1 MDTETPQVD
10 LNHDG
15 VIDEAEM
22 QNYIKKTEA
31 HRKIA
36 YVSLASILV
45 FTGFLMS
52 PLVDVERVNA
62 LSDLFSMFYVMT
74 GSIVATF
81 MGVSSWLSKK

>member
-15 VIDEAEM
+15 VVDEVEM

-52 PLVDVERVNA
+52 PLVDVDRVKA